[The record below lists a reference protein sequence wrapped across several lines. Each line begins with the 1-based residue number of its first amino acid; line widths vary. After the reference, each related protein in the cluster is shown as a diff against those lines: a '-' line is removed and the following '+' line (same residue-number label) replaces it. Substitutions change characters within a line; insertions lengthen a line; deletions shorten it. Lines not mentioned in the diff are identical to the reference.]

1 MRRLSSM
8 LAGVVLS
15 FVLASCTHKE
25 LCQLH
30 PHTMS
35 VRVAFDWGEAPDATP
50 AGMCVFFYPEDGG
63 QPRRFDFRGID
74 GGVVNLT
81 VGRYK
86 ALCYNNDTES
96 TLFSGKDAFGTHLA
110 YTRQGGL
117 LEPMYG
123 NGTRFSAPRAKGSDD
138 EEVRICPDM
147 VWGDDI
153 PEVEVRDMPGREQTV
168 TLYPEE
174 LVCTYTY
181 EVRNVTNLKH
191 MAQMSGTLSGMAGE
205 MTLADGRLGS
215 ACVTVPFE
223 SAVGGPSSVVGR
235 FYTFGHHP
243 DNVEPHLMV
252 FYVVMDDG
260 VKYCFKDRDNLD
272 VTAQVHSAP
281 DRRHVH
287 IVIDGL
293 ELPQP
298 IENGHGFRPAVD
310 DWDEVKQEIVM

>member
-1 MRRLSSM
+1 MKKLLSII
-8 LAGVVLS
+8 LGVLP
-15 FVLASCTHKE
+15 FVLVSCTHKE
-25 LCQLH
+25 LCWQH

-35 VRVAFDWGEAPDATP
+35 VRVDFDWSEAPEANPD
-50 AGMCVFFYPEDGG
+50 GMCVFFYPVDGG
-63 QPRRFDFRGID
+63 QPRRFDFKGMD
-74 GGVVNLT
+74 GGAVELT

-96 TLFSGKDAFGTHLA
+96 TLFSGKETFGGHSA
-110 YTRQGGL
+110 YTRTGGI

-123 NGTRFSAPRAKGSDD
+123 NGASYSAPRAKGSGD
-138 EEVRICPDM
+138 EDVRICPDM
-147 VWGDDI
+147 LWGDDL
-153 PEVEVRDMPGREQTV
+153 PEVEVYDTPGREQLI

-181 EVRNVTNLKH
+181 EVLNVTNLKH
-191 MAQMSGTLSGMAGE
+191 MTQMSGTLSGMAGE
-205 MTLADGRLGS
+205 MAIAGGTLGRD
-215 ACVTVPFE
+215 CVTVPFE
-223 SAVGGPSSVVGR
+223 SAVGSPSSVVGR
-235 FYTFGHHP
+235 FCTFGHHP
-243 DNVEPHLMV
+243 DNADPHLMV

-260 VKYCFKDRDNLD
+260 AKYCFKDRDNLD

-298 IENGHGFRPAVD
+298 IENGHGFSPSVD
-310 DWDEVKQEIVM
+310 DWDEVEQEIVM